1 MNPGSCLHGRTLT
14 LTVHE
19 FDEIT
24 KAARERTTREPEA
37 ALKEG
42 VEDSVKHYDA
52 GL

>member
-1 MNPGSCLHGRTLT
+1 MNDLFCYTGRTLT

-19 FDEIT
+19 FDEIA